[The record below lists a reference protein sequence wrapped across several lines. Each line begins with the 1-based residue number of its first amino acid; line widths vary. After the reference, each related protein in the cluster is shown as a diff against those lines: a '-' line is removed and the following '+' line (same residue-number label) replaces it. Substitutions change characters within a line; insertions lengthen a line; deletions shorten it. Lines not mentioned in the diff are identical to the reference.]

1 MTTVLPPQL
10 ALNVPLTNYENAE
23 PYVNG
28 YVREES
34 PGPSHRSTHSAS
46 SGEGLSM
53 RDDGR
58 IRTRVPM
65 RSHTQ
70 VETNG
75 ESDSRQIA
83 TPQQAGTRPRPHLQ
97 RANTDHGPQGRSP
110 PGNSQASEEN
120 WELRHGWE
128 DQYNSSEYLGLLSSV
143 WPLTRSFL
151 AQY

>member
-1 MTTVLPPQL
+1 MTTILSHQSVPTTPPTDQ
-10 ALNVPLTNYENAE
+10 ENDA

-28 YVREES
+28 HVRDAS

-58 IRTRVPM
+58 VRARVPM
-65 RSHTQ
+65 RRRTQ
-70 VETNG
+70 LETNG
-75 ESDSRQIA
+75 GSDPPQVA
-83 TPQQAGTRPRPHLQ
+83 TLREPSTRPRVQLQ
-97 RANTDHGPQGRSP
+97 RANTDHGPQGRSS
-110 PGNSQASEEN
+110 PGTSQAAEEN

-143 WPLTRSFL
+143 WPPRRSFI
-151 AQY
+151 A